1 MAEGDGLGDLQMG
14 IAGHH
19 RGGFCLGS
27 VDQRPLQLA
36 HCPIEPLDGA
46 AHPKPQIG
54 CDLIVARARGVQAP
68 RRRSDQLGETP
79 LDVHV
84 DIFTL
89 NAVGKAAVFDLR
101 FDLV

>member
-14 IAGHH
+14 ITGHQS
-19 RGGFCLGS
+19 GGFCLGS

-46 AHPKPQIG
+46 THPKPQIG
-54 CDLIVARARGVQAP
+54 CDLVVARPRGVQASRYRP
-68 RRRSDQLGETP
+68 DQFGQAR

-84 DIFTL
+84 DIL
-89 NAVGKAAVFDLR
+89 ALGAVGESSSLDLR
-101 FDLV
+101 SDLL